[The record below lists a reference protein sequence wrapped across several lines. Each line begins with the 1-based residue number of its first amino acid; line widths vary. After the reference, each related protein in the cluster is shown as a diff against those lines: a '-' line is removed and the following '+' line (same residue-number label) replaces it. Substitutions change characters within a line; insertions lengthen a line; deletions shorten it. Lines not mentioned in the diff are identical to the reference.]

1 MVINFAAM
9 KLSQR
14 LALQYIRT
22 KFKLLTA
29 ISKKKA
35 AAKAFELFCTPQYRN
50 KKKLPPVFE
59 KGEKLRLTVDGAKI
73 NGWRF
78 SPASNEDNTPITR
91 RTLII
96 HGFESSV
103 INFDRYVK
111 PLTKK
116 GYEVLAFDAPA
127 HGRSPGKTI
136 TVIQYKKMIQA
147 IHQQLGPV
155 HSYIA
160 HSFGGLALSLAL
172 EEMNHT
178 HDYRVVLI
186 APASETITA
195 INTFF
200 KFLKI
205 DPSIRPFFD
214 TIILQLSNHS
224 PEWFSIGRAMKN
236 IKAKVLWLHD
246 EADKVTPVAD
256 ALKVKEQNHPH
267 IEFVI
272 TRGLGHSR
280 IYKDN
285 KITNA
290 IVEFL

>member
-1 MVINFAAM
+1 M

-22 KFKLLTA
+22 KFKLLTT

-35 AAKAFELFCTPQYRN
+35 AQKAFELFCTPQYRN

-59 KGEKLRLTVDGAKI
+59 KGQKLQLVVDGRKV
-73 NGWRF
+73 NGWKF
-78 SPASNEDNTPITR
+78 SPSDESNTAITR
-91 RTLII
+91 KALIM

-127 HGRSPGKTI
+127 HGRSPGKT
-136 TVIQYKKMIQA
+136 VNVVEYKKMVQT
-147 IHQQLGPV
+147 IHKELGPV
-155 HSYIA
+155 HSYMA

-172 EEMNHT
+172 EEINHT
-178 HDYRVVLI
+178 SEYRVVLI
-186 APASETITA
+186 APATETVTA
-195 INTFF
+195 VNSFF

-205 DPSIRPFFD
+205 DPIVRPEFD
-214 TIILQLSNHS
+214 TIILQLSKHS
-224 PEWFSIGRAMKN
+224 PEWFSVNRAMKN
-236 IKAKVLWLHD
+236 IKAKVLWVHD
-246 EADKVTPVAD
+246 EEDKVTPIAD
-256 ALKVKEQNHPH
+256 ALKVKDQDHPH
-267 IEFVI
+267 IEFLI
-272 TRGLGHSR
+272 TKGLGHSR

-285 KITNA
+285 KVTKT